1 MRLPEP
7 LRLPATPRPVAVIR
21 GLVVAAAMAATNL
34 AAQAQ
39 EIPGFPPMNPHTL
52 LNGPY
57 DMRELGMLPRYC
69 YFTQIF
75 RQFAP
80 GGSNKEEMDRWYATL
95 GPTYHHLHHYCWGMM
110 KSNRGLIL
118 AKDHNVRRFYLND
131 ALQEYDYVIE
141 RAPAGFILLPE
152 IRTKKAENLFQLGRA
167 PVAIFELEQAIAAK
181 PDYWPPYAR
190 LADHYKETGA
200 IAKAREILEQGLKA
214 APDTPAL
221 TRRLGELDAPDKR

>member
-1 MRLPEP
+1 MRPTKLLHSFALHRPFAR
-7 LRLPATPRPVAVIR
+7 LRGWLA
-21 GLVVAAAMAATNL
+21 LVSMSAAAL
-34 AAQAQ
+34 AAHAQ

-69 YFTQIF
+69 FYTQIF

-141 RAPAGFILLPE
+141 RAPPDFILLPE

-190 LADHYKETGA
+190 LADHYKDTGA
-200 IAKAREILEQGLKA
+200 MAKAREIIEQGLKA

-221 TRRLGELDAPDKR
+221 TRRRGELDQPDKR